1 MNSGTLKSIIL
12 IGSLLF
18 IMFFFVWFFGSI
30 AEITSDVFLKNI
42 FKSFHESALYSL
54 ILAIV
59 LIVFVILAFLYYK
72 RNDEFRLSA

>member
-18 IMFFFVWFFGSI
+18 IMFFFVWFFGSV
-30 AEITSDVFLKNI
+30 AEVTSDAFLKNI

-54 ILAIV
+54 IVVIV

>member
-1 MNSGTLKSIIL
+1 MNNNISKSIIL

-30 AEITSDVFLKNI
+30 ANVTSDVFLKNI
-42 FKSFHESALYSL
+42 FESFHESSLYSL
-54 ILAIV
+54 IVVIV

-72 RNDEFRLSA
+72 RNDEFRLPA

>member
-12 IGSLLF
+12 IGSLLS